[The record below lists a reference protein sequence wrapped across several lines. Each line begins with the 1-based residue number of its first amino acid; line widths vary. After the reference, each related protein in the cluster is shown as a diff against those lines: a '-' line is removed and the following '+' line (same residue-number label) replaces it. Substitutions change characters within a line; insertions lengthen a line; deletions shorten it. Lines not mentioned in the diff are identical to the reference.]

1 MGVTYYNR
9 FSYLSVAPVKK
20 TSKNSLVLKGEGLT
34 ACSQVYFSDT
44 RLFGPSSAMRR
55 RSSAAAVAAAALL
68 AVVLLGVAFHGQVRQ
83 SALLAE
89 PEVLYRPGTAAVV
102 KPLRSTPRHRYL
114 DERHWLCLLL
124 RVLSLCCC
132 QPS

>member
-1 MGVTYYNR
+1 M
-9 FSYLSVAPVKK
+9 VKF
-20 TSKNSLVLKGEGLT
+20 LL
-34 ACSQVYFSDT
+34 DT